1 MQEVSITTEGIQK
14 NLKNFKPLDALCE
27 YIWNGFDAQADRVD
41 VKLHTNE
48 FGLINM
54 ISIVD
59 NGTGIAYEELGDKF
73 KPFNDSKKY
82 DSSKKVNHTLP
93 HGRQGIGRLT
103 FFAFAQRARWNTVYE
118 KDGNKYEYYIDM
130 EKDSLNQYDDNGGRT
145 PKTTEKDVGTEVIFT
160 QIQQFLKEDIVERI
174 KTEFFWFLE
183 LNKNRNF
190 QILVDGEKVT
200 YDDFIINKIAFVPEA
215 ELANEYEI
223 SIVQWNQSLG
233 KEFSKFYFI
242 DSDNEEKYK
251 EATKL
256 NKKSDEFFH
265 SIFIKSSYFDNFY
278 FEKEMDGQAC
288 LFPNKNE
295 PEYRNLMDSINN
307 FLYKFRRQYLKEASD
322 KFIDKLID
330 SKIYPE
336 FNASNPIDTYRKS
349 ELDNLV
355 GTLYAAQ
362 LRYIQN
368 VALMMFCEHPEKFFG
383 YTYVQMTSFPKG
395 SIENP
400 SISED
405 FPNITGSVP
414 QMIQATMERFRNLFI
429 REKVIKVPN
438 QMEAL
443 RIFNYPY
450 QAIEEAVVNAFYHR
464 DYMSYEPV
472 TIEIE
477 PDCINIMNFPGI
489 DRSISEKTIAE
500 GKRFVSRYYRNRRLG
515 EFLKELDLSEGHSSG
530 IPTIQ
535 EELEKNG
542 SPRAE
547 FFTDEDRRAMRI
559 RIPIH
564 PAFLENNDEISVS
577 DGYEKATNK
586 LSKKKMEQYDKILK
600 LMDDG
605 DWHKTAEI
613 AENLGLKD
621 TRTKELLKELVG
633 LEKLVDNGK
642 TKGKMYKL
650 K

>member
-1 MQEVSITTEGIQK
+1 MELEISVEDLLNKRKIESERIEFKTGWNPDEIYHSVCAFANDYNNNGGGYIVVGVEEENGVAKRPVKGLPEYMLDTIQK
-14 NLKNFKPLDALCE
+14 EMVGYNYMISPPYFPQGIPAEVDEKWIFVIVARTGQQRPYKSPDYVVGKKENKVRKYNY
-27 YIWNGFDAQADRVD
+27 YIRYLTSS
-41 VKLHTNE
+41 VKANPE
-48 FGLINM
+48 QERELINM
-54 ISIVD
+54 SDQTPFDCRANHKARFDDISPVLLED
-59 NGTGIAYEELGDKF
+59 HLRKTGSKLAKQVRERGVEEIL
-73 KPFNDSKKY
+73 
-82 DSSKKVNHTLP
+82 
-93 HGRQGIGRLT
+93 Q
-103 FFAFAQRARWNTVYE
+103 
-118 KDGNKYEYYIDM
+118 DM
-130 EKDSLNQYDDNGGRT
+130 QL
-145 PKTTEKDVGTEVIFT
+145 
-160 QIQQFLKEDIVERI
+160 
-174 KTEFFWFLE
+174 
-183 LNKNRNF
+183 
-190 QILVDGEKVT
+190 
-200 YDDFIINKIAFVPEA
+200 
-215 ELANEYEI
+215 
-223 SIVQWNQSLG
+223 
-233 KEFSKFYFI
+233 
-242 DSDNEEKYK
+242 
-251 EATKL
+251 
-256 NKKSDEFFH
+256 
-265 SIFIKSSYFDNFY
+265 
-278 FEKEMDGQAC
+278 
-288 LFPNKNE
+288 
-295 PEYRNLMDSINN
+295 
-307 FLYKFRRQYLKEASD
+307 
-322 KFIDKLID
+322 
-330 SKIYPE
+330 
-336 FNASNPIDTYRKS
+336 
-349 ELDNLV
+349 LV
-355 GTLYAAQ
+355 GSPE

-535 EELEKNG
+535 EELAKNG

-564 PAFLENNDEISVS
+564 PAFLGNEDEVTVADS
-577 DGYEKATNK
+577 YEKTTNK
-586 LSKKKMEQYDKILK
+586 LSKKKAEQYAKILNT
-600 LMDDG
+600 MADRE
-605 DWHKTAEI
+605 WHKTSEI
-613 AENLGLKD
+613 AKNLVLRD

-633 LEKLVDNGK
+633 LGKLVDNGK